1 MSKFW
6 NSLWNEAEVVEH
18 EGSTD
23 WVRGLILSIW
33 ALEMLKTVNLNSNV
47 RAMLYTNWK
56 VESRVEN
63 VMMVNSAMGGS
74 DVKIEVGMSSLNVR

>member
-1 MSKFW
+1 
-6 NSLWNEAEVVEH
+6 
-18 EGSTD
+18 
-23 WVRGLILSIW
+23 
-33 ALEMLKTVNLNSNV
+33 MLKTVNLNSNV